1 MKTLSESIIGRKG
14 APIPNFSIYNLEMGD
29 VVILRNRR
37 VGIINDSKSKIIS
50 YWDNDT
56 TQVFS
61 LCFYDKNLCYNMSG
75 SYDIMEV
82 WRDRTGKLP
91 RKYNE
96 VSNLSNILKF
106 LRDLEHMI
114 PKYNMEQ
121 IWKRN

>member
-1 MKTLSESIIGRKG
+1 MKTL
-14 APIPNFSIYNLEMGD
+14 YNLEMGD

-96 VSNLSNILKF
+96 VSNISNILKF